1 MLTVRPHLPNWWNM
15 RDSKQ
20 SIPSRPRTP
29 GDFCVDPLL
38 CCYDIWGAY
47 PMAANT
53 AIDTLLRAYPEDV
66 QILVRQARKTL
77 REWLPNAG
85 EGVDASARM
94 VAYRYG
100 PGYKGMVCTLIL
112 SKSGVKLGIVGGA
125 ALADPHELLAG
136 SGKVHRH
143 VQLRTVR
150 DLQQAGLKQLVLG
163 ASAACR
169 KRLDEAPEKS

>member
-1 MLTVRPHLPNWWNM
+1 MA
-15 RDSKQ
+15 
-20 SIPSRPRTP
+20 
-29 GDFCVDPLL
+29 VD
-38 CCYDIWGAY
+38 
-47 PMAANT
+47 M
-53 AIDTLLRAYPEDV
+53 AIDTLLRSFPEDV
-66 QILVRQARKTL
+66 QILVREARKTL

-125 ALADPHELLAG
+125 ALVDPHGLLAG
-136 SGKVHRH
+136 SGKIHRH

-150 DLQQAGLKQLVLG
+150 DLQQAGIKQLVLG